1 MFKNISIAKK
11 ITMGF
16 ASVLILMLV
25 VGGIAFLGL
34 NKASNGFSQYR
45 EMARDSNLTGLLQ
58 ADMLMVRMNVKDFI
72 ITGNA
77 HDIEQYHDF
86 YHKME
91 TFLNQAQQEIH
102 SPDRAAKID
111 IVESQVKEYDQ
122 AFKKVIEFMNQRNHY
137 VHDVLDVK
145 GPLMEK
151 TLTEIMVSAN
161 GDNDSAAA
169 YQAGITL
176 KHLLLARLYIRKF
189 LDTNDQKSI
198 DRVNNEFKIM
208 HEYLDTLDKNLEN
221 PNRRKLLSIVEESQ
235 KIYESTF
242 GDLVDVIFER
252 NKVIKNELDK
262 IGPEIAKHTED
273 VKLSIK
279 AVQDKL
285 GPLLVAS
292 NQRSIIEI
300 IIVSILAVFI
310 GSVIATWIR
319 KTIQTGLA
327 KALEVSNDLSNGDLS
342 KNIEINSND
351 EIGAL
356 LKRMQSMVNVLSEIL
371 TNVKN
376 AANNVAAGSQQL
388 TSSAQELSQGA
399 TEQAAAAEQASS
411 TMEEMASNI
420 RQNADSALQT
430 EKIAIQSSED
440 AKLGGESVNQAVKA
454 MKDIAQKISIVEE
467 IARQTD
473 LLALNAA
480 IEAARAGEHGKGFAV
495 VASEVR
501 KLAERS
507 QIAAAEISKLSS
519 SSVEIAESA
528 GEMLDRMVPDI
539 QRTAELVQEISA
551 ASNEQN
557 TGAEQINNAI
567 QQLDQVIQQ
576 NASASEEM
584 SSTAEELSSQAVQL
598 QDMITFFKLS
608 DTGTTRGYKRQKPT
622 QRIQSNENLPAPAPK
637 VYQPKQNNEYQA
649 TPQIQETQTKKS
661 EGVIFKLDDSGND
674 EIDKDFERY

>member
-1 MFKNISIAKK
+1 MQI
-11 ITMGF
+11 
-16 ASVLILMLV
+16 
-25 VGGIAFLGL
+25 IAFLGL

-72 ITGNA
+72 ITGNT
-77 HDIEQYHDF
+77 HEIDQYNDYFHN
-86 YHKME
+86 ME
-91 TFLNQAQQEIH
+91 TLLDEAQREINA
-102 SPDRAAKID
+102 PDRAAKID
-111 IVESQVKEYDQ
+111 AVTSQVKEYDQ
-122 AFKKVIEFMNQRNHY
+122 AFKKVIEFMNQRNHF

-161 GDNDSAAA
+161 GDNDSTAA

-198 DRVNNEFKIM
+198 DRVNKEFKIM

-292 NQRSIIEI
+292 NQRSIVVI

-342 KNIEINSND
+342 KNIEISSND

-376 AANNVAAGSQQL
+376 AANNVAARSQQL

-473 LLALNAA
+473 LLEEVFGVGPSQPFKIQQFSFQKRLFFPSITSFSASKRELYNAT
-480 IEAARAGEHGKGFAV
+480 
-495 VASEVR
+495 S
-501 KLAERS
+501 S
-507 QIAAAEISKLSS
+507 QIWYPSFVSSDPTKSAIAIS
-519 SSVEIAESA
+519 
-528 GEMLDRMVPDI
+528 R
-539 QRTAELVQEISA
+539 RVQ
-551 ASNEQN
+551 
-557 TGAEQINNAI
+557 
-567 QQLDQVIQQ
+567 
-576 NASASEEM
+576 
-584 SSTAEELSSQAVQL
+584 
-598 QDMITFFKLS
+598 
-608 DTGTTRGYKRQKPT
+608 
-622 QRIQSNENLPAPAPK
+622 
-637 VYQPKQNNEYQA
+637 
-649 TPQIQETQTKKS
+649 
-661 EGVIFKLDDSGND
+661 
-674 EIDKDFERY
+674 